1 MAEKKIEEFQGF
13 ELDQHLCFAIYKANH
28 AFNRFYK
35 PVMKKLGITYPQYIT
50 LLALFEKDDQRVSEL
65 GERLF
70 LESNTL
76 TPLLKRLEE
85 MGFISR
91 TRSKEDERQ
100 VIVSLTDEGRGL
112 TDGVIDV
119 QHCAFASLDASLETV
134 SELVDQLNDIQ
145 RTLTAAKAKLSA

>member
-1 MAEKKIEEFQGF
+1 MAEKKTEDFQGF

-50 LLALFEKDDQRVSEL
+50 LLALFEKDHQRVSEL

-85 MGFISR
+85 MGFIAR
-91 TRSKEDERQ
+91 ARSKEDERQ
-100 VIVSLTDEGRGL
+100 VIVSLTDAGRGL
-112 TDGVIDV
+112 SDGVIDI
-119 QHCAFASLDASLETV
+119 QHCAFGNLDASLEKV

-145 RTLTAAKAKLSA
+145 RTLTAAKEKVSA